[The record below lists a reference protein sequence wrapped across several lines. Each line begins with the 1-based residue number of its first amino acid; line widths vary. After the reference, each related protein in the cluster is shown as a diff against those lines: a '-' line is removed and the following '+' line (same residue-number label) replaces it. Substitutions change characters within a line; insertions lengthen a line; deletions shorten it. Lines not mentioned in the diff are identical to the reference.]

1 VFALDGSRRAQ
12 SGYGMSTTIGQN
24 VPSRQTRPLTAGARL
39 LRAART
45 AETTTP
51 SELAGAPATSVR
63 MSPSRRPTPSPPTP
77 SPRLARGWVGMY
89 DWARMCCPLDVS
101 WTMQSPGHMTE
112 PHIPFDVEVF
122 AALHPGIIMFAR
134 AALSRHGGA
143 PRSFS
148 ALRDGT
154 ACPASFS
161 FATPDVRT
169 EKTYE
174 REKIVELGA
183 IVLAG
188 LLLHAWKGKQL
199 TRVCKRGSRVDYFVG
214 ENRAISAG
222 FWR

>member
-1 VFALDGSRRAQ
+1 
-12 SGYGMSTTIGQN
+12 
-24 VPSRQTRPLTAGARL
+24 
-39 LRAART
+39 
-45 AETTTP
+45 
-51 SELAGAPATSVR
+51 
-63 MSPSRRPTPSPPTP
+63 
-77 SPRLARGWVGMY
+77 
-89 DWARMCCPLDVS
+89 
-101 WTMQSPGHMTE
+101 MTE

-122 AALHPGIIMFAR
+122 AALHPAMDPGIIMFAR

-214 ENRAISAG
+214 ENPGDQRWILEVGGTDDGNHQAKRTEKRKQLEDSPYRRAPFQMDG
-222 FWR
+222 FVGATRFTEPSVTSLDTLAAEAS